1 MSDSKTDR
9 RSRERVPVRLPLT
22 VRPKNG
28 SAEQAAYTRDLTS
41 NGVFFYSD
49 SGFSEGSQLEM
60 VLILPPE
67 LTFGEKRWVC
77 CQASVVRVEEDAG
90 RRYGVAAV
98 IEKFEILP
106 EIPD

>member
-1 MSDSKTDR
+1 
-9 RSRERVPVRLPLT
+9 
-22 VRPKNG
+22 
-28 SAEQAAYTRDLTS
+28 
-41 NGVFFYSD
+41 VFFYSD